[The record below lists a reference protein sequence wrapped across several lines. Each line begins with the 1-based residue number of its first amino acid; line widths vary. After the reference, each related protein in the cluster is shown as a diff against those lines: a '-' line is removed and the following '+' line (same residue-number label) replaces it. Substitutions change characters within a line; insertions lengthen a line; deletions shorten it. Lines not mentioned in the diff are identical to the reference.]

1 MELTVKALHIIAV
14 IAWMVGLL
22 YLPRLFVYH
31 ATATPG
37 SELDQTLQTMERRL
51 LKAIMTPAMI
61 ASWVLGIWA
70 AANIA
75 AFDETWMQLKIAFV
89 IELTV
94 LHMVF
99 ARWRKELAAGTST
112 RSATFFRVANEIPT
126 VGLIAIVFLV
136 VFRPF

>member
-1 MELTVKALHIIAV
+1 MELTVKALHILAV

-31 ATATPG
+31 AGATPG
-37 SELDQTLQTMERRL
+37 SELDETLQTMERRL

-61 ASWVLGIWA
+61 ATWILGIWA

-75 AFDETWMQLKIAFV
+75 AFDEAWLQIKIAIVVF
-89 IELTV
+89 LTI

-99 ARWRKELAAGTST
+99 ARWRKELAAGTSS
-112 RSATFFRVANEIPT
+112 RSATYFRVANEVPT
-126 VGLIAIVFLV
+126 VAMIIIVFLV
-136 VFRPF
+136 VIRPF

>member
-89 IELTV
+89 IALTV
-94 LHMVF
+94 LHM
-99 ARWRKELAAGTST
+99 
-112 RSATFFRVANEIPT
+112 
-126 VGLIAIVFLV
+126 
-136 VFRPF
+136 